1 MEDLCGN
8 LDHDRASDRG
18 SLCEVPGK
26 MDSGDRILVGRL
38 DGGHI
43 FGLSFPVHVL
53 LMDQSYV
60 SESEHAY
67 AHICDR
73 LTAGP

>member
-53 LMDQSYV
+53 HGWIKAMCRDPNMHLLIFV
-60 SESEHAY
+60 
-67 AHICDR
+67 I
-73 LTAGP
+73 G